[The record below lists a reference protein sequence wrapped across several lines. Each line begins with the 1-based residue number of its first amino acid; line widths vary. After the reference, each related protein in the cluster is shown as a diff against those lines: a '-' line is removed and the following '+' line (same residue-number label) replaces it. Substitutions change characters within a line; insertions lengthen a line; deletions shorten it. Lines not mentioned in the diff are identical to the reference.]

1 MPRKFRKTSMT
12 SFKKVTSPFASSFK
26 SGIKSGTPCGTVIS
40 SISKKTGKSVGTI
53 VKSLNKA
60 GLCWCQKFNGTW
72 VCWPT
77 FKCTTSASKW
87 NTCQTNMWQCLVDW
101 ACMSG
106 NIKTTQLRSKIGS
119 QKSFMSACKSL
130 FGKQVS
136 SSTSSKTS
144 RKSKRRSTSSKTR
157 KTWSSPKTRWGKHT
171 KTRTV
176 RRPTY
181 WSRSTSYK
189 FPGSRTRRLSR
200 AA

>member
-1 MPRKFRKTSMT
+1 MPRKFRKSSASLT
-12 SFKKVTSPFASSFK
+12 KKATSPFASSFK
-26 SGIKSGTPCGTVIS
+26 SGIKSGTPCGMVIS
-40 SISKKTGKSVGTI
+40 SISKKTGKPVSSI

-77 FKCTTSASKW
+77 FKCTTKSSKW
-87 NTCQTNMWQCLVDW
+87 NTCQVTLWQCLVDW

-106 NIKTTQLRSKIGS
+106 TTKPTLLKNKVGS
-119 QKSFMSACKSL
+119 QKAFMSACKSL

-136 SSTSSKTS
+136 SSSKTT
-144 RKSKRRSTSSKTR
+144 RKSKRRSSSKTR
-157 KTWSSPKTRWGKHT
+157 KTWGTPKTRWGKHT
-171 KTRTV
+171 KSRTV

-181 WSRSTSYK
+181 WSRTTSYR
-189 FPGSRTRRLSR
+189 FPNTRTRRIAR